1 MGYGTGLCIGL
12 SIIYFLISTE
22 NMKWLER
29 IVEELEQKIMMGRR
43 KKQRRQRNYRRRNN
57 RF

>member
-12 SIIYFLISTE
+12 SIIYFLISTG

-57 RF
+57 